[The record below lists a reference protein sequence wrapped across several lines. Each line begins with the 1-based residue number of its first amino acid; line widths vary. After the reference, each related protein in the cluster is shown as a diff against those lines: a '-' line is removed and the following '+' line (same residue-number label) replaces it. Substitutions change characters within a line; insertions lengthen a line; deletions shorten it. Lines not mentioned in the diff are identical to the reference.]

1 MAYCGRLAIM
11 YVLCWRKND
20 IMPMSLGNI
29 KSTVKLGPDQSREE
43 TNKQKNPTE
52 MLVDGTA

>member
-1 MAYCGRLAIM
+1 
-11 YVLCWRKND
+11 
-20 IMPMSLGNI
+20 MSLGNI

-52 MLVDGTA
+52 MLVDGTAWC